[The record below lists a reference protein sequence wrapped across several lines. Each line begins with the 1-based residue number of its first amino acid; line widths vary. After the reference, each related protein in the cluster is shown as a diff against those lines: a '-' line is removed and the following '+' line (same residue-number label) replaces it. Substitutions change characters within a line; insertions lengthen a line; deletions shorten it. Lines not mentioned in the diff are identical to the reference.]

1 MYLSFIAFN
10 VVIILHYLYNYYTNI
25 YLIHYIPWEQAQ
37 PFSPTIPLIL
47 TNTLAA
53 TITLQQ

>member
-10 VVIILHYLYNYYTNI
+10 MVIILHYLYNYHTNI

-37 PFSPTIPLIL
+37 PLYPSLPLTL

-53 TITLQQ
+53 KISRL